1 MNIDM
6 NLALT
11 IVAGILMAGILKHVI
26 VIVIYKVFGCGGA
39 RKLLGESTYTNSER
53 KSSFNN

>member
-1 MNIDM
+1 M